1 MDDKTLQKWGK
12 YPRTQPT
19 DKTEGAVKEKAVTDY
34 KLGLVRPSSLT
45 IDEETGKATIGFKK
59 MDVNP
64 LKIRFDLGDVF
75 MPEKGALVKRKPRNP
90 LYGILTHQRRL
101 TLYPKLIDEYVV
113 ALDEEEELAE
123 IPKARKEGERKSK
136 IILDPNVTD
145 DTIHRYEGVLP
156 TIEEVPYPPDS
167 YEGDVEFGSYV
178 TFSAKK
184 QFRGYLSDM
193 TPDSFRLIDPVSCK
207 KSPPMA
213 YPEKF
218 VFIKSKGKEHC
229 DHVDTGSDKRSWA
242 DISEKKEAPGRL
254 VRFSGVDPS
263 LKREGTVLAFSEK
276 AFWVSSPDSDE
287 LIPVG
292 YDNPTVKVEERK
304 KAEKAITKL
313 SATLFS
319 TILDLPVT
327 EEIRRLA
334 VDVLYNRFSEIV
346 PDVESAVP
354 GSMKD
359 KLNDGDL
366 ALLQLGVMLWKAGEA
381 TIKWRS
387 TPDDKAYSGMWVVTW
402 KLPGGDKFKRY
413 SKKNRES
420 KFNRFFWVPRSVDRA
435 SVKEMA
441 QEFTKRGYY
450 DDELTK
456 WYRSTI
462 GPQIEANM
470 PVQEIRSRAE
480 ELIKQKTS
488 PVDII
493 REIKTRYGDDAFHID
508 AEELYLRLRDGQ
520 GSDDLDHE
528 LLGAIEMI
536 PPEDRWYTEGP
547 EFAKILVAPIARY
560 VRRHNTEYAVS
571 SLEQSLRVKWMGDEF
586 ELQTPSKKDIKLFD
600 KQHKDQLEDLYLD
613 WVSKYLD
620 VVDKQES
627 IKEAFRLS
635 TTEPITEKGQK
646 IKDQT
651 IEFETRVFES
661 HGFKTSKYL
670 KHVLMPLIF
679 LEGDLGRRAKFFRA
693 KLEAGVFEIQAL
705 ATANLAHYL
714 PELMMNFKRLG
725 PRLSTALGA
734 ITTLNYSRVLNFVSM
749 YSHYLNYR
757 TYMPLPPL
765 DPINWDNYLVS
776 VLEECKSTG
785 AMKGGLVARDEEG
798 RIIYSSTT
806 VEGHEVVSPK
816 EDLADLTICYDAPTE
831 TFSCHDT
838 ASILHDIKYRKS
850 INPITKK
857 PYQEKLVERLLRERR
872 DLYEKLTEKAFDPIL
887 VTPTMVDP
895 EIAALFVEEP
905 DIVEQIEEEIEREP
919 VTGLFKKMKPRG
931 SFPNLHSMT
940 VGQLRH
946 FIKRKAPTVD
956 IPRRMGDNDKVYKN
970 RLIELIL
977 SDADLLTGYS
987 TLPPLEEMK
996 PAVIK
1001 KWMRLE
1007 GIDMPKGTGKL
1018 RGKGGVGERKR
1029 EVTKE
1034 DIINAIITTKYEG
1047 TVKPIP
1053 ELEYEETD
1061 VMGRDADLG
1070 IIWGDEP
1077 EFEEEE
1083 EKIVET
1089 GHVEQIVLKTGE
1101 TVDIKSFNN
1110 PIDEL
1115 LASMKKDMS
1124 GR

>member
-1 MDDKTLQKWGK
+1 MDDKTLAKWGK
-12 YPRTQPT
+12 YPRTQLT
-19 DKTEGAVKEKAVTDY
+19 AKTEGAVEEKDVTDY
-34 KLGLVRPSSLT
+34 VFGTVKPSSLA
-45 IDEETGKATIGFKK
+45 IDEKTGKATIGFKK
-59 MDVNP
+59 TDINP
-64 LKIRFDLGDVF
+64 LKIRFDLGNVF
-75 MPEKGALVKRKPRNP
+75 MPEKGGLVKRKPRNP
-90 LYGILTHQRRL
+90 LYGILTHKTTS
-101 TLYPKLIDEYVV
+101 TLYPKLIDEYIIV
-113 ALDEEEELAE
+113 LDEEEELAE
-123 IPKARKEGERKSK
+123 IPQSEKPEGERKSK
-136 IILDPNVTD
+136 LIVDPNLTD
-145 DTIHRYEGVLP
+145 DTIHGYEGVLP
-156 TIEEVPYPPDS
+156 NIQEIPYPPDS
-167 YEGDVEFGSYV
+167 YEGEVEFGSYV
-178 TFSAKK
+178 SFSAKK
-184 QFRGYLSDM
+184 QFKGYLSDM
-193 TPDSFRLIDPVSCK
+193 TPDTFRLIDPVSCK
-207 KSPPMA
+207 KSPPME

-218 VFIKSKGKEHC
+218 VFIKSTGKGHC
-229 DHVDTGSDKRSWA
+229 DHVDTGSDKRAWA
-242 DISEKKEAPGRL
+242 DISEQKAAPGKL
-254 VRFSGVDPS
+254 VRFSGFDPA
-263 LKREGTVLAFSEK
+263 LKREGAVLAFSER

-292 YDNPTVKVEERK
+292 YDNPTVKVIERK
-304 KAEKAITKL
+304 KQEKAVTKL

-319 TILDLPVT
+319 AILDLPVT

-334 VDVLYNRFSEIV
+334 VDVLYNRFSDIV
-346 PDVESAVP
+346 PEVESAVP
-354 GSMKD
+354 DAMKD

-366 ALLQLGVMLWKAGEA
+366 ALLQLGVMMWKEGDA

-387 TPDDKAYSGMWVVTW
+387 TPDDKVYSGMWVVTW

-420 KFNRFFWVPRSVDRA
+420 KFNRFFWVPKTVDRT

-441 QEFTKRGYY
+441 QQFTNRGYY
-450 DDELTK
+450 DEELLK
-456 WYRSTI
+456 WYRTAI

-470 PVQEIRSRAE
+470 PVQEIRLRAE

-493 REIKTRYGDDAFHID
+493 REVKTRYGDDAFHID
-508 AEELYLRLRDGQ
+508 AEELYLKLRDGH

-547 EFAKILVAPIARY
+547 ELAKILVAPIARY
-560 VRRHNTEYAVS
+560 IRRHNTEYAVS
-571 SLEQSLRVKWMGDEF
+571 SLEQSLRVKWMGDAMES
-586 ELQTPSKKDIKLFD
+586 QTPSKKDIKLFD
-600 KQHKDQLEDLYLD
+600 KQHKEQLEDLYLG
-613 WVSKYLD
+613 WIGTYLD
-620 VVDKQES
+620 VVDRQES

-651 IEFETRVFES
+651 IEFETRVFKS
-661 HGFKTSKYL
+661 HGFNTSKYL

-725 PRLSTALGA
+725 PKLSTALGA
-734 ITTLNYSRVLNFVSM
+734 LTTLNYSRVLNFVSM

-776 VLEECKSTG
+776 VLEECKESG
-785 AMKGGLVARDEEG
+785 AMKGGLIARDEEG
-798 RIIYSSTT
+798 RIIYSSTI
-806 VEGHEVVSPK
+806 VEGHEVVAPK
-816 EDLADLTICYDAPTE
+816 EDLADLTICYDASTE

-857 PYQEKLVERLLRERR
+857 PYHEKLVERLLRERQ

-905 DIVEQIEEEIEREP
+905 DVVEDIEAEIEKEP
-919 VTGLFKKMKPRG
+919 VTGLFKKMRPRG
-931 SFPNLHSMT
+931 SFPDLYSMS

-946 FIKRKAPTVD
+946 FIKRKAPTTD
-956 IPRRMGDNDKVYKN
+956 IPRRMGDSDKTYKS

-977 SDADLLTGYS
+977 SDVDLLTGYS

-1001 KWMRLE
+1001 KWMKLE
-1007 GIDMPKGTGKL
+1007 GIKMPKGTGKL

-1034 DIINAIITTKYEG
+1034 DIINAIMRAKFEG
-1047 TVKPIP
+1047 AVELVE
-1053 ELEYEETD
+1053 ELEPVTLD

-1070 IIWGDEP
+1070 ITWGDEP
-1077 EFEEEE
+1077 EFEDEEE
-1083 EKIVET
+1083 IVET
-1089 GHVEQIVLKTGE
+1089 GPVEQIVLKTGE
-1101 TVDIKSFNN
+1101 TVGIRPFNN
-1110 PIDEL
+1110 PIDEIL
-1115 LASMKKDMS
+1115 TSMKKDVS